1 MAWTAPKTDWASIDG
16 VGNDDLNEIGANL
29 VYLKEQHADLTT
41 GIHGAV
47 SAPTAS
53 KLVIRD
59 ASGRAQFAAPSAA
72 ADAAIKSTVTD
83 HTDLVNN
90 PHGTSKTH
98 VGLANVANV
107 EQVAV
112 GGDTMEGALIGY
124 FPDTDYTTAML
135 RNIKLLTAVPGAG
148 DLENGEIAMVY
159 EV

>member
-1 MAWTAPKTDWASIDG
+1 MAWTAPKVDWDSVDG
-16 VGNDDLNEIGANL
+16 VAYGDLNEIGENL
-29 VYLKEQHADLTT
+29 VYLKDHADATT

-47 SAPTAS
+47 SAATAS

-59 ASGRAQFAAPSAA
+59 ASGRAQFAAPSAD

-83 HTDLVNN
+83 HSNDLTN
-90 PHGTSKTH
+90 PHQTTATH
-98 VGLANVANV
+98 IGLENVANV

-112 GGDTMEGALIGY
+112 AGDTMEGPLVGD
-124 FPDTDYTTAML
+124 FPDTSYTTAML
-135 RNIKLLTAVPGAG
+135 RNIKLLTSVPGAG